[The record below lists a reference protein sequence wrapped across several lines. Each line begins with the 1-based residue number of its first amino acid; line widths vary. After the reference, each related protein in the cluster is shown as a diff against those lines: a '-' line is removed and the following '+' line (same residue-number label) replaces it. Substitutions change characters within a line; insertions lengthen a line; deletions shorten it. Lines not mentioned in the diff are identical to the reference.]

1 MDPRTALKHY
11 LKIQI
16 KHHMDLEKVTAEER
30 SLTIEELLSKSTFST
45 LGEIRAEAAIDE
57 LMASHPEATAYYR
70 DVFAEAHAEAIAD
83 RE

>member
-16 KHHMDLEKVTAEER
+16 KHHMDLEKTKAQEK
-30 SLTIEELLSKSTFST
+30 SLTIEELLAKSTFST
-45 LGEIRAEAAIDE
+45 LGELKTEAAIDE
-57 LMASHPEATAYYR
+57 LMSSHPEADDYYR
-70 DVFAEAHAEAIAD
+70 DVFKEAHVEAIAD